1 MTEKILVIGLG
12 FLGKNIAE
20 QFTEIGTPVTGTN
33 YSKPTQNTE
42 NVDITKID
50 SIKKCVSKIKPSI
63 IINCAAN
70 TKVDFLEQNSEL
82 AFSINSYGAENVA
95 KVSKEFNAKL
105 IQISTDSV
113 FDGNKGMYS
122 EDDKANPINIYGQS
136 KFLGEKLVSENCDN
150 YVIVRTNFY
159 GYEKNGNFL
168 FNWILK
174 NLRSNQEIVGFDDIL
189 FTPLEVRNL
198 SQQLHELI
206 SKDFVGILNL
216 SSDEQISKFQFAMQ
230 VAENLNLNKDLI
242 KKGNSSDMNFIAK
255 RPKNTSLSN
264 NKAKKI
270 LNTKI
275 ISLSQ
280 WLSNNKQLLM
290 S

>member
-1 MTEKILVIGLG
+1 MKDLPIVGND
-12 FLGKNIAE
+12 FLGGILHKNAIQLGLDSNISDYKKSGIDVRNISSIE
-20 QFTEIGTPVTGTN
+20 EILKQEEPKVVIN
-33 YSKPTQNTE
+33 CSAIS
-42 NVDITKID
+42 NVDAIEKDATNAIA
-50 SIKKCVSKIKPSI
+50 V
-63 IINCAAN
+63 NAN
-70 TKVDFLEQNSEL
+70 GAKNL
-82 AFSINSYGAENVA
+82 ATICNKLNL
-95 KVSKEFNAKL
+95 KL
-105 IQISTDSV
+105 IYISTDSV

-206 SKDFVGILNL
+206 SKDFVGIL
-216 SSDEQISKFQFAMQ
+216 S
-230 VAENLNLNKDLI
+230 
-242 KKGNSSDMNFIAK
+242 
-255 RPKNTSLSN
+255 
-264 NKAKKI
+264 
-270 LNTKI
+270 
-275 ISLSQ
+275 
-280 WLSNNKQLLM
+280 
-290 S
+290 